1 MIVNTPIKER
11 YESHTSL
18 SVAWIQLG
26 AVLEPATNEAP
37 STSHRD
43 DPIDVE
49 WLLTQSAIFFEHGDT
64 PSPPLFRACFSWL
77 IRYGAAVA
85 KHRLA
90 ALVAAHPRS
99 HAAMGSWLR
108 GVLELGGAAD
118 FAIALAAC
126 GDAPEG
132 SAWSCEY
139 DPAIVLPEPRVLSMN
154 PWLRD
159 RAIRKGDLRC
169 SILESLRFDAPGS
182 VPSAAT
188 LARLTG
194 TTRAA
199 VNKALRFL
207 YAEGDVTI
215 RLRDG
220 SRRDYEVAR
229 TAWSLDEA
237 RHAREHS
244 RP

>member
-1 MIVNTPIKER
+1 M
-11 YESHTSL
+11 
-18 SVAWIQLG
+18 
-26 AVLEPATNEAP
+26 
-37 STSHRD
+37 
-43 DPIDVE
+43 
-49 WLLTQSAIFFEHGDT
+49 
-64 PSPPLFRACFSWL
+64 LFRS
-77 IRYGAAVA
+77 
-85 KHRLA
+85 
-90 ALVAAHPRS
+90 
-99 HAAMGSWLR
+99 
-108 GVLELGGAAD
+108 LGGAAD
-118 FAIALAAC
+118 FSLALSAC
-126 GDAPEG
+126 EAEEP
-132 SAWSCEY
+132 AKPIFTCEY
-139 DPAIVLPEPRVLSMN
+139 DPTMVQPEPRVLSMN

-215 RLRDG
+215 RLREG

-229 TAWSLDEA
+229 TA
-237 RHAREHS
+237 
-244 RP
+244 